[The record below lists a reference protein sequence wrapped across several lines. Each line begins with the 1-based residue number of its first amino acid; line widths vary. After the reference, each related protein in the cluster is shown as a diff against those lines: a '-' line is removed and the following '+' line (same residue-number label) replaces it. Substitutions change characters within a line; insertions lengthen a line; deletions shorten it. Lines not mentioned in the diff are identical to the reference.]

1 MVKDISGYRWYIGF
15 LVRYEGKIESFRMN
29 SEASKNDFLNKYGN
43 KELVREYVDDLDVNK
58 SIKIYEDSSIHYIDT
73 VKKLVIVL
81 VA

>member
-58 SIKIYEDSSIHYIDT
+58 SIKIYEDSSIHYIDVT
-73 VKKLVIVL
+73 KNLVIVL